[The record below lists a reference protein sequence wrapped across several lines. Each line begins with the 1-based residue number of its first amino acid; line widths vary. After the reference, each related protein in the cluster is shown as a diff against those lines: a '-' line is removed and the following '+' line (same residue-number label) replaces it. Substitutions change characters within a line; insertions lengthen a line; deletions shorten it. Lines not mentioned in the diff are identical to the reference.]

1 MENIE
6 EYSLVKLKELA
17 TGLGIKTAQMRKAEL
32 VSAIKRKERSL
43 ERKAEMV
50 AQLKKKDVKSL
61 KEKYPL
67 VKVKTR
73 EIKEE
78 DMSPGKFVKQELQL
92 PVYDNYQVVKIL
104 ENGHNSTHLHCLM
117 ANGNT
122 VHVPRKLFNG

>member
-32 VSAIKRKERSL
+32 VSAIKRKEKSL

-50 AQLKKKDVKSL
+50 AQLEKKEVKVVKKPVVKVEKKK
-61 KEKYPL
+61 
-67 VKVKTR
+67 
-73 EIKEE
+73 EE
-78 DMSPGKFVKQELQL
+78 PKL

-117 ANGNT
+117 ANGST
-122 VHVPRKLFNG
+122 VHVPRKLFNE